1 MWFGNVG
8 CYTMLLMDTSNFTA
22 TETSTRGKSLMET
35 FWPRKLFKLRV
46 VKRPF
51 GDAEGVYGSDEDAG
65 D

>member
-1 MWFGNVG
+1 
-8 CYTMLLMDTSNFTA
+8 
-22 TETSTRGKSLMET
+22 MET